1 MGALYSSVITFTATE
16 VGLFLRESNYY
27 SRIETVTNYLLQLS
41 VITPADCDSH
51 LQELPSPH
59 RVHKQQIQEGVL
71 NTVHLYRQSAIFN
84 DTIKWQK
91 IYIYLYTLFLFVCF
105 LLVGLGRHSAVVV
118 STQQGLGFESRLWV
132 LTYSLCMCGFS
143 ADTHFL
149 PQTCLSGDLIS
160 LKLTV
165 WGVSESECLSV
176 FER

>member
-91 IYIYLYTLFLFVCF
+91 IYIYLYTLFLFVCLFVFYWLVLGGTVLWWLAHSKVWGSNLGSEFSRTPCACVGF
-105 LLVGLGRHSAVVV
+105 LR
-118 STQQGLGFESRLWV
+118 T
-132 LTYSLCMCGFS
+132 
-143 ADTHFL
+143 
-149 PQTCLSGDLIS
+149 LIS
-160 LKLTV
+160 SHRHACQV
-165 WGVSESECLSV
+165 IWSV
-176 FER
+176 